1 MHSQCSLLVSWR
13 FHEMGFLAFDKC
25 HVAHV
30 CMSILGFKSFL
41 YCTVCFSKHLHDI
54 LTLYTSGSS
63 STAMRVL
70 LLLRPFDFIMLHW
83 PRCVFAAPGKHWS
96 RGRIAELVMI
106 NLVPDDDAYFKRK
119 FNAEILYEWDGNDD
133 VCDVCC
139 TALNGFRDGTCILC
153 GHTGVCR
160 DCVQIIDPDRLEPH
174 CTEEY
179 LSKRLQRGNR
189 VCLPCGPFTLSGTG
203 MRKKYRMWHIC
214 ATTWDMLTNR
224 NATFALLQI
233 AFVGWNVWRKA
244 RRPRTH
250 IESVLCEFFSCA
262 GQSMV
267 LSLSRSPSWIQQQ
280 A

>member
-119 FNAEILYEWDGNDD
+119 FNAEILYEWDGNDEKWSS
-133 VCDVCC
+133 
-139 TALNGFRDGTCILC
+139 LITCSKTHYRPMKK
-153 GHTGVCR
+153 HT
-160 DCVQIIDPDRLEPH
+160 P
-174 CTEEY
+174 
-179 LSKRLQRGNR
+179 
-189 VCLPCGPFTLSGTG
+189 
-203 MRKKYRMWHIC
+203 
-214 ATTWDMLTNR
+214 R
-224 NATFALLQI
+224 NAHLRHHHTDTEHQNINLTTIPILTAQI
-233 AFVGWNVWRKA
+233 RASELDTKSKPG
-244 RRPRTH
+244 
-250 IESVLCEFFSCA
+250 
-262 GQSMV
+262 
-267 LSLSRSPSWIQQQ
+267 QQQ
-280 A
+280 QQQRAIQKYHADNHCHRHKPCTYTPHNVNNHR